1 MDKFSFLNAAHTT
14 LFESLYEQYR
24 TSPDRV
30 EPSWKAF
37 FQGFDFGAESVLE
50 DWDLGELSNGK
61 LNHSNNGVSVSV
73 PESVQKEF
81 QVVKLIDGYRS
92 RGHLF
97 TKTNPV
103 RERRKYRP
111 NLALSNFGLSESDLD
126 TIFNAGEILGIGSSS
141 LRIIIDHLE
150 RIYCD
155 SIGVEYMYIRTPERI
170 EWIQNYLNQND
181 NRSQFSAEKQKYILE
196 NAGVA
201 SRAFNDRCARL
212 ELARGFCSLDDAEG
226 SAVLDRTAGVH
237 ELSLAQDRTASLFR
251 CFAQVDQGR
260 VANGFYKSVADGHF
274 EFGGHAAASLCLKM
288 FNIAD
293 H

>member
-126 TIFNAGEILGIGSSS
+126 TILM
-141 LRIIIDHLE
+141 LE
-150 RIYCD
+150 RFSVLVLLHCELL
-155 SIGVEYMYIRTPERI
+155 SIISNEFIAIRSV
-170 EWIQNYLNQND
+170 LNTCI
-181 NRSQFSAEKQKYILE
+181 FELLSAL
-196 NAGVA
+196 
-201 SRAFNDRCARL
+201 
-212 ELARGFCSLDDAEG
+212 
-226 SAVLDRTAGVH
+226 
-237 ELSLAQDRTASLFR
+237 
-251 CFAQVDQGR
+251 
-260 VANGFYKSVADGHF
+260 NGFK
-274 EFGGHAAASLCLKM
+274 
-288 FNIAD
+288 II
-293 H
+293 